1 MPFQIKPNKKET
13 ENKTIRFP
21 MPLIQKIENAIQNQ
35 DVSFSSFVIQACE
48 YALEKYST
56 YKTLE
61 KKENDYYHRLLN
73 NLFQYTKEQLSAL
86 CGEIPMTL
94 DLFSEILEICVSME
108 DMDEFFALCD
118 EYPHLSQEH
127 FKSMEKIGEQTELPA
142 ISCEIDDVESW
153 NHLCGKIRKKY
164 GPNAI

>member
-1 MPFQIKPNKKET
+1 MQCILQFLCIAHFLKEWY
-13 ENKTIRFP
+13 
-21 MPLIQKIENAIQNQ
+21 NAKRT
-35 DVSFSSFVIQACE
+35 SSLSFVSRRRYMEQQNTT
-48 YALEKYST
+48 K
-56 YKTLE
+56 KTLKE
-61 KKENDYYHRLLN
+61 KENDYICRLLN

-94 DLFSEILEICVSME
+94 ELFSEILEICVSME

-118 EYPHLSQEH
+118 EYPRLSQEH

-164 GPNAI
+164 GSNAI